1 MDCIDLLTVCVAA
14 CMLAVDL
21 QAAEELAKHVP
32 RVVQVAAVSASSSGA
47 TAYHVVDAIET
58 YFALVEANGAQ

>member
-1 MDCIDLLTVCVAA
+1 MCVAVWG
-14 CMLAVDL
+14 LVEL

-32 RVVQVAAVSASSSGA
+32 RVVMVASPVVTGGA

-58 YFALVEANGAQ
+58 YFALVEAMVKTNNAQ